1 MADSDEE
8 YIHSIDANFMGHD
21 SLRVRGLGAGL
32 SWRNEE
38 DIENDIFQCAVMG
51 HFERVRYL
59 VEVKRVQVNQRDK
72 WDSTPLYY
80 ACLAGHKALA
90 RYLLE
95 QGARCEEN
103 TFDGERC
110 FHAALTD
117 DIRDMLREYK
127 AISRAHDPF
136 SDFLRNSFFYHA
148 DGLSVRDEERP
159 PHSDIDFIVKG
170 THAWAHRV
178 VLAARS
184 DYFKGMFRTRWRD
197 SQVRLDHPRLDVC
210 AFKAVLH
217 YLYTERLQ
225 VPRALLDETTAMAKQ
240 CRLWDLHKVLQR
252 EIKKQDLGIPLP
264 ERVVVELADVCRIAG
279 IQQNGPTPLQISFEQ
294 LAMRSMRG
302 AFAENEEASDAEED
316 MFEDIVFNVDN
327 KLFKCH
333 KFFFCGRSE
342 YFRALVTGNFKEG
355 EGHIVAEAAIGHV
368 SQASTHEIT
377 LTGVSAEAFVF
388 LVDFM
393 YTDNL
398 NSALPF
404 IQAMRRRDNQSQ
416 DGEEE
421 ADIEWQLI
429 YEVLQLSDMYMLPV
443 LRHLSTIL
451 LTQHINMSNLFDL
464 IDIAQL
470 MDLQRLYESI
480 IQFMSLNLN
489 EIFRQQKDALLEVIR
504 LSSFDSHNIANTRE
518 LKMLGCAGRVLLQSL
533 KDRRRT
539 PFRSLMTFALRWT
552 TSTQL
557 IVN

>member
-1 MADSDEE
+1 
-8 YIHSIDANFMGHD
+8 
-21 SLRVRGLGAGL
+21 
-32 SWRNEE
+32 
-38 DIENDIFQCAVMG
+38 
-51 HFERVRYL
+51 
-59 VEVKRVQVNQRDK
+59 
-72 WDSTPLYY
+72 
-80 ACLAGHKALA
+80 
-90 RYLLE
+90 
-95 QGARCEEN
+95 
-103 TFDGERC
+103 
-110 FHAALTD
+110 
-117 DIRDMLREYK
+117 
-127 AISRAHDPF
+127 
-136 SDFLRNSFFYHA
+136 
-148 DGLSVRDEERP
+148 
-159 PHSDIDFIVKG
+159 
-170 THAWAHRV
+170 
-178 VLAARS
+178 
-184 DYFKGMFRTRWRD
+184 
-197 SQVRLDHPRLDVC
+197 
-210 AFKAVLH
+210 
-217 YLYTERLQ
+217 
-225 VPRALLDETTAMAKQ
+225 
-240 CRLWDLHKVLQR
+240 
-252 EIKKQDLGIPLP
+252 
-264 ERVVVELADVCRIAG
+264 
-279 IQQNGPTPLQISFEQ
+279 
-294 LAMRSMRG
+294 MRSMRG

-504 LSSFDSHNIANTRE
+504 KSASSIAERQETDTIPIVDDIRSALDHFYPTDSELTSNGWSDEYSDDEQTIMPAKHQTLLLLESLLDELGLSA
-518 LKMLGCAGRVLLQSL
+518 
-533 KDRRRT
+533 
-539 PFRSLMTFALRWT
+539 
-552 TSTQL
+552 
-557 IVN
+557 